1 MKLYYTTSQG
11 SEQVQDKPSL
21 SIGGYKS
28 SSPVPNGKL
37 GNLFS
42 DISQLTISNYRQNQY
57 IGLILKNELSGT
69 VNNAKLWFDFL
80 TDSYSKFR
88 VAFVSLSAD
97 SEGQLYM
104 ERLTDK
110 YSKPISIQEF
120 FEANSESNKVNI
132 ANFLSGAQV
141 GVWIER
147 ELLLDV
153 IKTDQS
159 LVYELQ
165 EGYTD
170 RYKER
175 VLGKEDNIKLNI
187 SWD

>member
-1 MKLYYTTSQG
+1 MRLYYTTSQG

-42 DISQLTISNYRQNQY
+42 DISQATLSTYKQNQY
-57 IGLILKNELSGT
+57 AGLILKNELPTS
-69 VNNAKLWFDFL
+69 VNNAKLWFDFPS
-80 TDSYSKFR
+80 DCYSKFR
-88 VAFVSLSAD
+88 VTFVSLSAD

-120 FEANSESNKVNI
+120 FEADGETNKVNI

-147 ELLLDV
+147 ELLLDK
-153 IKTDQS
+153 IKEDQT

-175 VLGKEDNIKLNI
+175 VLGKEDDIKLNI